1 METYEAKTG
10 GKVLALPHN
19 GNLSNGLMFD
29 DVTFT
34 TKEALSAD
42 YATRRMRW
50 EPLVEVTQMKGDGE
64 AHPMLSPNDEFA
76 DFETWDKGSFGGAKN
91 TDMIPREYAR
101 EALKRGLK
109 YEAELGVN
117 PFKFGMVGSTDFIP
131 HWRPQPKTTSLAR
144 FRLLSRLRNLSASK
158 RW

>member
-50 EPLVEVTQMKGDGE
+50 EPLARSHPDEGRRGGAPDAVTQ
-64 AHPMLSPNDEFA
+64 
-76 DFETWDKGSFGGAKN
+76 
-91 TDMIPREYAR
+91 
-101 EALKRGLK
+101 
-109 YEAELGVN
+109 
-117 PFKFGMVGSTDFIP
+117 
-131 HWRPQPKTTSLAR
+131 
-144 FRLLSRLRNLSASK
+144 
-158 RW
+158 